1 MATATTNNSTS
12 ARPGLRRAVILG
24 IVLVLLAAGLL
35 GWWRLA
41 AGPAPDPQ
49 AAAQTAFPDLAPAT
63 GPPML
68 PSLETAAPRRGTVV
82 QAAGPFDD
90 RFVLRDL
97 AFDGATVSGTAEITS
112 DVSELLEFEA
122 LAGFYD
128 ADGKLIG
135 TGRYV
140 HHLDHGAGHEEE
152 GHAHEEGAAVVAEEF
167 RIAVPKELR
176 RAVVAAA
183 VGVPVLVNE

>member
-1 MATATTNNSTS
+1 MATATPSRTS
-12 ARPGLRRAVILG
+12 SRLGVRRAVILG
-24 IVLVLLAAGLL
+24 TVLLLLAAGLL
-35 GWWRLA
+35 VWWRVA

-49 AAAQTAFPDLAPAT
+49 AAARTSFPDLAPAT
-63 GPPML
+63 GPPSL
-68 PSLETAAPRRGTVV
+68 PSLESAEPRRGTVV

-97 AFDGATVSGTAEITS
+97 VFDGTSVRGTAEITS

-135 TGRYV
+135 TARYV

-152 GHAHEEGAAVVAEEF
+152 GHAHEGGTPGVRETF
-167 RIAVPKELR
+167 RIEVPKQLR
-176 RAVVAAA
+176 GTAVAAA

>member
-1 MATATTNNSTS
+1 MATPATSS
-12 ARPGLRRAVILG
+12 AFSRLGLRRAAVLG
-24 IVLVLLAAGLL
+24 VVLVLLATGALI
-35 GWWRLA
+35 WWRVA

-49 AAAQTAFPDLAPAT
+49 AAARTAFPDLAPAT
-63 GPPML
+63 GPPTL

-90 RFVLRDL
+90 RFRLRDL
-97 AFDGATVSGTAEITS
+97 AFDGTGVTGAAEVTS

-140 HHLDHGAGHEEE
+140 YHLDGPHEEGGHEEGGSE
-152 GHAHEEGAAVVAEEF
+152 QVHEF
-167 RIAVPKELR
+167 RIEVPPKLR
-176 RAVVAAA
+176 RTAVAAA
-183 VGVPVLVNE
+183 VGVPVLVHE

>member
-1 MATATTNNSTS
+1 MAATSTGGAS
-12 ARPGLRRAVILG
+12 PRLGLRRAVILA
-24 IVLVLLAAGLL
+24 IVLVLLATGALV
-35 GWWRLA
+35 WWRVT
-41 AGPAPDPQ
+41 AGPALDPQ
-49 AAAQTAFPDLAPAT
+49 AAARTAFPDLAPAT
-63 GPPML
+63 GPPTL

-97 AFDGATVSGTAEITS
+97 AFDGASVTGTAEITS

-135 TGRYV
+135 TARYV
-140 HHLDHGAGHEEE
+140 HHLDHGAGHEEGDAPE
-152 GHAHEEGAAVVAEEF
+152 GGPAEIAETF
-167 RIAVPKELR
+167 RIDVPKQLR
-176 RAVVAAA
+176 RAAVAAA